1 MAQIRTLA
9 DVEAMEATP
18 LANRNL
24 PNNIHEFFMRSAQN
38 YGDKDALR
46 FFLQATAYQ
55 QTVRYSYRD
64 LLAKIRQ
71 TANMLNGL
79 GVGPKDTVSYVLPN
93 TPQTYFSLYGAEIAG
108 IANPINPLLEA
119 HVIAEI
125 MNAAKSKVLVTL
137 APFPKVD
144 MWEKMATVVN
154 NVPTLEIILQVNLAG
169 YLHGVK
175 KLVVKL
181 MQLRMGKEPVKA
193 KVLDFDKTL
202 ARYPS
207 DKLSSGRQIGRDEVA
222 AYFHTGGTTGTPKL
236 AIHTH
241 FNQVFDGW
249 ASGEMID
256 AKTEDINYLGLPLFH
271 NYGAIAIG
279 LASWVSGG
287 SVVMGTPAGFRGEGV
302 IPNFWKI
309 LEHHNVTIFSG
320 VPTLFSTLLNVPAGD
335 ANLKRIK
342 LATSGAAA
350 LPVEVANQ
358 FTAKTGIKILEGY
371 GLTEATSVASVNPLA
386 GELRIGSVGVR
397 LPYQQVQAAQIEDGK
412 ISHFC
417 APNEIGVIVLRGP
430 NVFPGYSDEFH
441 NQGLFVE
448 GGDGAGK
455 WLNTGDLGRIDEDGY
470 IWLTGRKKELI
481 IRGGHNIDPRL
492 IEEALHE
499 HPSVA
504 LAAAVGRPDPR
515 LGEMPVAYV
524 ELKPGATATAA
535 ELMKFAQEHIGERA
549 AIPKEII
556 ILDKLPLTAVG
567 KLFKPTLVFE
577 QVEKVFREDLAQ
589 IPGIDKCE
597 ILVEGDKRLGTVAK
611 VTIDCAPTVDKPA
624 LEAKVK
630 EMLGHYTVKSTVVVR
645 K

>member
-1 MAQIRTLA
+1 
-9 DVEAMEATP
+9 
-18 LANRNL
+18 
-24 PNNIHEFFMRSAQN
+24 MRSAQN
-38 YGDKDALR
+38 YGNKDTALR

-55 QTVRYSYRD
+55 QTVRYSYHD
-64 LLAKIRQ
+64 LLAKIQQ

-144 MWEKMATVVN
+144 MWEKMATV
-154 NVPTLEIILQVNLAG
+154 TDKHDIRDHFAGQSGWLSAWREEIGGQTHATA
-169 YLHGVK
+169 HGQRACQGK
-175 KLVVKL
+175 GAR
-181 MQLRMGKEPVKA
+181 LRQDPRPLPIRQAEQRRA
-193 KVLDFDKTL
+193 DWQ
-202 ARYPS
+202 
-207 DKLSSGRQIGRDEVA
+207 GRGRRLF
-222 AYFHTGGTTGTPKL
+222 YTGGTAGTPKL

-309 LEHHNVTIFSG
+309 LDHHNVTIFSG

-335 ANLKRIK
+335 ADLKRIK

-417 APNEIGVIVLRGP
+417 AP
-430 NVFPGYSDEFH
+430 
-441 NQGLFVE
+441 
-448 GGDGAGK
+448 K
-455 WLNTGDLGRIDEDGY
+455 
-470 IWLTGRKKELI
+470 
-481 IRGGHNIDPRL
+481 
-492 IEEALHE
+492 
-499 HPSVA
+499 
-504 LAAAVGRPDPR
+504 
-515 LGEMPVAYV
+515 
-524 ELKPGATATAA
+524 
-535 ELMKFAQEHIGERA
+535 
-549 AIPKEII
+549 
-556 ILDKLPLTAVG
+556 
-567 KLFKPTLVFE
+567 
-577 QVEKVFREDLAQ
+577 
-589 IPGIDKCE
+589 
-597 ILVEGDKRLGTVAK
+597 
-611 VTIDCAPTVDKPA
+611 
-624 LEAKVK
+624 
-630 EMLGHYTVKSTVVVR
+630 
-645 K
+645 